1 MRIFGKHIFR
11 SIRKHPLEPI
21 MIVFTVMLCVAVMI
35 LSVALPININLN
47 ARAGLTSDEWT
58 SDLLVSMKASSER
71 RILFDEDVSPAIEG
85 YADYLGEF
93 SLTGLAS
100 LSGSERVQANIGAFD
115 LVEAD
120 TFFGIRFLQYG
131 KLTNNNIDSSAIVS
145 ERFARE
151 LGLSIGDTFTVNVLG
166 QPLSYTVQGI
176 ARDTGIFKS
185 KEVLVDISSIRQ
197 ILADR
202 SSFVASLSS
211 DFNPYTKIHIKAKSG
226 VSLDEVCA
234 LLEAREDF
242 ADKKIA
248 RYEDLAD
255 DDFYARILTA
265 TIAIPAMLLMIV
277 AAMMIV
283 SAFDLLEKKRS
294 ADNALFRIVGAEPAQ
309 LNLLVYMESL
319 VYALVGGALGCIIST
334 FAMRWLN
341 GVYSFKWIPLSFDL
355 LDLIVGLISA
365 AAFTSVCALLH
376 TKRQKNS
383 TLADSLVDENLD
395 TDSAFSYKKLV
406 LFIPAILFFA
416 ASLLFAPSDRYP
428 FVFVALVLAVILI
441 YVMSPYIMTVFSTL
455 MSRLLSM
462 KKRGAGSFIIAAK
475 SCAKSYPLKH
485 AGRVM
490 TVILTLFISL
500 TSVLSAVNT
509 QMVAYVDFAA
519 FDYAG
524 IHVDDI
530 TKSRLSEIPGVVKTA
545 DCIIDRN
552 VIFADGQGINGVS
565 VSEYSPLC
573 FNDTISPDK
582 APEGD
587 EIVLSKGVAA
597 MIGAKVGDR
606 IECTIADV
614 PCSMVL
620 TEIVEIHG
628 DFAFYD
634 AEYVGVER
642 TMTCIRT
649 DGSPETAERITA
661 LFDERGIECIKAEE
675 FFRETYDRVNPQITV
690 FGAMFAV
697 MVFMTLVGIFNILA
711 EQRLARRREFE
722 ILKQTGM
729 TRGGVATLQ
738 LTEVAYLI
746 ACALALSLV
755 FSQIIIA
762 LISMMANSFGMT
774 LYA

>member
-21 MIVFTVMLCVAVMI
+21 MIVLTVMLCVAVMI
-35 LSVALPININLN
+35 LSVALPININQN
-47 ARAGLTSDEWT
+47 ARAGMTSDEWT
-58 SDLLVSMKASSER
+58 SDLLVSMKASSDR
-71 RILFDEDVSPAIEG
+71 RILFDEDVSEALEG
-85 YADYLGEF
+85 IADYLGEF
-93 SLTGLAS
+93 SLTGFAS
-100 LSGSERVQANIGAFD
+100 PDERKRIQTNIGAFD

-120 TFFGIRFLQYG
+120 TFFGIMYLQYG
-131 KLTNNNIDSSAIVS
+131 KFTNNNIDSSAIVC
-145 ERFARE
+145 ERYASE
-151 LGLSIGDTFTVNVLG
+151 LGLSVGDTVTVNVLG
-166 QPLSYTVQGI
+166 LPLSYTVEGI
-176 ARDTGIFKS
+176 AKDTGIFKS
-185 KEVLVDISSIRQ
+185 REMLVDISSIRQ
-197 ILADR
+197 ILAER

-211 DFNPYTKIHIKAKSG
+211 DFNPYTRIHIKAKSG
-226 VSLDEVCA
+226 ASLDEICA
-234 LLEAREDF
+234 SLEAHEDF
-242 ADKKIA
+242 ADKKVA
-248 RYEDLAD
+248 RYDDLAD

-294 ADNALFRIVGAEPAQ
+294 SDNALFRIVGAEPGQ

-319 VYALVGGALGCIIST
+319 VYALIGGALGCVLST

-341 GVYSFKWIPLSFDL
+341 GVYSFRWIELSFDL
-355 LDLIVGLISA
+355 FDLAVGIASA
-365 AAFTSVCALLH
+365 IAFTLICAILH
-376 TKRQKNS
+376 TRRQKNS
-383 TLADSLVDENLD
+383 TLSDSLVDENLD
-395 TDSAFSYKKLV
+395 TDSGFSYKKLT
-406 LFIPAILFFA
+406 LFIPGV
-416 ASLLFAPSDRYP
+416 LLFTVSLFIAPRDRYTL
-428 FVFVALVLAVILI
+428 VFAVLVLTVILI
-441 YVMSPYIMTVFSTL
+441 YIMSPYITAAFSSL
-455 MSRLLSM
+455 ASRLLSK
-462 KKRGAGSFIIAAK
+462 KKRGAGSLIIAAK
-475 SCAKSYPLKH
+475 SCERSYPLKH

-490 TVILTLFISL
+490 TVILTLFLSL
-500 TSVLSAVNT
+500 SAVLSAVNT

-524 IHVDDI
+524 IYVDDI
-530 TKSRLSEIPGVVKTA
+530 TKSRLNEIPGVVKTA

-573 FNDTISPDK
+573 FNNTISPDK

-597 MIGAKVGDR
+597 MIGARVGDR

-620 TEIVEIHG
+620 TEIVAIHG

-634 AEYVGVER
+634 ADYVGVER
-642 TMTCIRT
+642 SMTCIRT
-649 DGSPETAERITA
+649 DGSPETAERIIA

-722 ILKQTGM
+722 ILRQTGM
-729 TRGGVATLQ
+729 TGGGVAVLQ
-738 LTEVAYLI
+738 LTEIAYLS
-746 ACALALSLV
+746 ACAIISSLV
-755 FSQIIIA
+755 FSQVIIGI
-762 LISMMANSFGMT
+762 INMIANSFGMT

>member
-35 LSVALPININLN
+35 LSVALPININRN

-58 SDLLVSMKASSER
+58 SDLLVSMKASSDR
-71 RILFDEDVSPAIEG
+71 RILFDEDVSRAIEG

-93 SLTGLAS
+93 SLTGFAS

-151 LGLSIGDTFTVNVLG
+151 LGLSIGDTVTVNVLG

-176 ARDTGIFKS
+176 ARDTGIFKTR
-185 KEVLVDISSIRQ
+185 EMLVDISSIRQ
-197 ILADR
+197 ILAER
-202 SSFVASLSS
+202 SSFVASISS
-211 DFNPYTKIHIKAKSG
+211 DFNPYTRIHLKAKRG
-226 VSLDEVCA
+226 VSPDELRS

-242 ADKKIA
+242 ADKRVA
-248 RYEDLAD
+248 PYD
-255 DDFYARILTA
+255 DSTSYSFYISILTA
-265 TIAIPAMLLMIV
+265 TIAIPAMLLIV
-277 AAMMIV
+277 IAAMMIV
-283 SAFDLLEKKRS
+283 SMFDLVEKKRS
-294 ADNALFRIVGAEPAQ
+294 SDNALFRAVGAEPAQ
-309 LNLLVYMESL
+309 LNRLVYMESFI
-319 VYALVGGALGCIIST
+319 YALLGCALGCALSI

-341 GVYSFKWIPLSFDL
+341 KIYAFKWISLSFDL
-355 LDLIVGLISA
+355 FDFAVGFITA
-365 AAFTSVCALLH
+365 VAFSTVCAILH
-376 TKRQKNS
+376 TRRQNKRPLN
-383 TLADSLVDENLD
+383 DSLVDENLD
-395 TDSAFSYKKLV
+395 TDSRFSYKKLT
-406 LFIPAILFFA
+406 LLAPAIVLLV
-416 ASLLFAPSDRYP
+416 ASLLFSPADRYP
-428 FVFVALVLAVILI
+428 LISVVLVLTVVLI
-441 YVMSPYIMTVFSTL
+441 YVTSPYIIAALSSL
-455 MSRLLSM
+455 LSRLLSM

-475 SCAKSYPLKH
+475 SCTKSYPLKH

-490 TVILTLFISL
+490 TVIMTIFISL
-500 TSVLSAVNT
+500 STVLTVVDT
-509 QMVAYVDFAA
+509 QMTAYVDFAT

-524 IHVDDI
+524 IYVDDI
-530 TKSRLSEIPGVVKTA
+530 TKTRLDEIPGVVKTV
-545 DCIIDRN
+545 DCIIERN
-552 VIFADGQGINGVS
+552 VILSDGRGINGVS
-565 VSEYSPLC
+565 LSEYSSLC
-573 FNDTISPDK
+573 FSDTISPDTV
-582 APEGD
+582 PRGD

-606 IECTIADV
+606 IECVIADI
-614 PCSMVL
+614 PCAMTL
-620 TEIVEIHG
+620 TEIVSIHG

-634 AEYVGVER
+634 ADYIGVAR
-642 TMTCIRT
+642 SMTCIRT
-649 DGSPETAERITA
+649 DADPATAERVTA

-675 FFRETYDRVNPQITV
+675 FFRETYDRVEPQLTV

-697 MVFMTLVGIFNILA
+697 MIFMTLVGIFNILS

-729 TRGGVATLQ
+729 TGGGAATLQ
-738 LTEVAYLI
+738 LIEVVYLI
-746 ACALALSLV
+746 ASAIILSLV
-755 FSQIIIA
+755 FSQVIIA
-762 LISMMANSFGMT
+762 LISMMANAFGMT